1 MELPTV
7 WMIDM
12 GVTAKQTAQ
21 QILSVPTERYSFALI
36 LRMISGKVSQ
46 ASNQADL
53 CFFLANQVTSF
64 VSIFPRL
71 APVSL
76 C

>member
-7 WMIDM
+7 WIIDM
-12 GVTAKQTAQ
+12 SARAKQTAQ
-21 QILSVPTERYSFALI
+21 QILSVSTERYSFALI
-36 LRMISGKVSQ
+36 FRMISGKVSQ
-46 ASNQADL
+46 ATNQVDL
-53 CFFLANQVTSF
+53 YFFLANQVTSF

>member
-7 WMIDM
+7 WIIDM
-12 GVTAKQTAQ
+12 SARAKQTAQ
-21 QILSVPTERYSFALI
+21 QILSVSTERYSFVLI
-36 LRMISGKVSQ
+36 FRMISVKVSQ
-46 ASNQADL
+46 ATNQVDL
-53 CFFLANQVTSF
+53 YFFLANQVTSF